1 MFAQTMSIEDYKPK
15 STLKVPETIITRA
28 KYPFIDIHNHR
39 PLNPSPEDLA
49 KMVSE
54 MDEMNMA
61 VLINLSGGNGQTLAD
76 GVKNTKGRYPKRF
89 VVFANID
96 FDGVGTP
103 GWGEKAARQLE
114 EDVKNGA
121 EGLKIFKS
129 LGLTIRDTDGKRV
142 HTDDPRLDPIWK
154 KCAELKIPVLIHT
167 GEPIA
172 FFDPHDEYNERWLEL
187 KQFPDR
193 ARPAER
199 YPSWEEVMAEQHRL
213 FEKHPKTKFIA
224 AHMGWLANDLKRLG
238 ELVDRYPNVYPEV
251 AAVVAELG
259 RQPRFAREFFIK
271 YQDRLL
277 FGKDTYR
284 PSEYHMY
291 FRLFETYD
299 EYFDYFRRRHAFWQ
313 MYGLGLPDDVLKKLY
328 YKNALKLLPG
338 IDRTMFPK

>member
-1 MFAQTMSIEDYKPK
+1 MSIEDYKPK